1 MSPTPAQ
8 TPMQTPAQTQAT
20 PVPDQVPGSVLG
32 QTQLPPPGQPGAGP
46 GTAGAPGGQTLQ
58 QALDLRD
65 IHPPGTPGLWP
76 PAPGWWVVLTLLV
89 ATLAALGTR
98 VWRAHRARARRR
110 RILAE
115 LAAIG
120 ARVQGVELAAAV
132 SALLKRVALTRFH
145 RAEVAP
151 LTGRAWLD
159 FLDRHGGAGRFAAG
173 PGWALAEGPYAPAL
187 DLDPQALLD
196 LARDWVRRNT

>member
-1 MSPTPAQ
+1 MNPGPAQ
-8 TPMQTPAQTQAT
+8 TLAHAQAT
-20 PVPDQVPGSVLG
+20 PTPDQVPGPLLG
-32 QTQLPPPGQPGAGP
+32 QPQLPPPGQPGDPSGVAGLS
-46 GTAGAPGGQTLQ
+46 GGETLE
-58 QALDLRD
+58 QALALRD

-76 PAPGWWVVLTLLV
+76 PAPGWWVVLTLLI

-115 LAAIG
+115 LAAVG
-120 ARVQGVELAAAV
+120 ARVRGVELAAAV
-132 SALLKRVALTRFH
+132 SALLKRVALARFH

-151 LTGRAWLD
+151 LTGQAWLD
-159 FLDRHGGAGRFAAG
+159 FLDRHGGAGRFSAG
-173 PGWALAEGPYAPAL
+173 PGRVLAEGPYAPAL